1 MDNTQIKEIKKI
13 KQEISFMRFTI
24 IIFALVAP
32 TSIYAFGKLHDS
44 PSPAKNSSTEAPTI
58 APTIAP
64 TMVPTIVP
72 TIAPTIEP
80 TMVPTIAPTIA
91 PTMAPTE
98 FCNVGN
104 CLACT
109 REQDCWTAP
118 NTGQPYWYCGW
129 QSGSCAPTL
138 TQPPINPMEHA
149 PRCHVGE
156 CGNCKDEN
164 SCRAAPNTGQPYW
177 MCAWSED
184 RGCFPSLSRRFLR
197 GSTAH
202 GA

>member
-32 TSIYAFGKLHDS
+32 TSIYAFGNLHNS
-44 PSPAKNSSTEAPTI
+44 PSPAKKSSTET
-58 APTIAP
+58 
-64 TMVPTIVP
+64 
-72 TIAPTIEP
+72 
-80 TMVPTIAPTIA
+80 PTIA

-109 REQDCWTAP
+109 REQECWTAP